1 MPVRTVRRS
10 RSRVVIHADSH
21 GVPAAAMAHSG
32 DGAGRK
38 AYGGPIPTTLVR
50 ASRSTSG
57 DVVGAPQLA
66 LTDLLGDVVRA
77 RTAIHHV
84 RRVPA
89 HSRLDVGNARHDLVV
104 ALEAYTSC
112 LAAIG
117 RPVPYALRDELRLQR
132 SLDDAY

>member
-1 MPVRTVRRS
+1 
-10 RSRVVIHADSH
+10 
-21 GVPAAAMAHSG
+21 
-32 DGAGRK
+32 
-38 AYGGPIPTTLVR
+38 
-50 ASRSTSG
+50 
-57 DVVGAPQLA
+57 VGAPQLE
-66 LTDLLGDVVRA
+66 LTDLLGDVMRA
-77 RTAIHHV
+77 RTAIHQV